1 LRKASVA
8 ERQHCRLNRHDGFA
22 LLFEHVP
29 ARRAAAGAQLS
40 KAVNPKA
47 KSKSPVRSAF
57 RATKKLEKLDW
68 SSGAKRQVKAITQ
81 VGFADPT

>member
-1 LRKASVA
+1 
-8 ERQHCRLNRHDGFA
+8 
-22 LLFEHVP
+22 
-29 ARRAAAGAQLS
+29 
-40 KAVNPKA
+40 VNPKA